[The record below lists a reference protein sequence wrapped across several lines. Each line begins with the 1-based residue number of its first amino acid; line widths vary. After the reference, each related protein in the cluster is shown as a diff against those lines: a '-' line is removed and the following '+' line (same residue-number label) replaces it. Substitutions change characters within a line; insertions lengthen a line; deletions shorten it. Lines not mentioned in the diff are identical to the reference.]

1 MAVTTVDDGYL
12 TPRVASTG
20 GEQDHASVPIAAA
33 ALEAALQARAP
44 ALHASTP
51 LVRKL
56 ALRVSRRLD
65 LDETQELMVDACA
78 QLRDIGMIGLPDE
91 VILNTGRLSPPD
103 WGLLNRHPELGA
115 ELLSE
120 LPGMAAL
127 AELVRAHHERWDG
140 DGYPDGLRGEAIP
153 LASRIVAVCDAFV
166 AIATDRPHRR
176 GAGAAGALEY
186 IVQERGAQFDPGI
199 VDCLVQAIT
208 GQDDVGTPAPAGQI
222 DRPVSRPAR
231 SASRSSRSERASQLR
246 TAIAELDVIPVFGPA
261 CERALAAASFSGS
274 LGHSELVSAIES
286 DLGLTVA
293 VLRLAQRRG
302 PTTVVS
308 VAGAVSSLGSDLVG
322 AAIAGLPRLSFPWQT
337 AFEALLLR
345 CRIHAQAV
353 ARATD
358 RLAHLVR
365 PFARD
370 DLVAAAVVHDVGKL
384 LLARIWT
391 DFAAVSAMRE
401 TPEELV
407 ARERRALG
415 YDHASLG
422 GLLAERWG
430 FASQLTSAVSA
441 HHSAHR
447 ATESATLVRLADTVV
462 HHAHG
467 DPVDRELMLR
477 LAAAC
482 ELTPSA
488 LREIVFDLPHA
499 GGSGRRRAERSPLSR
514 RETAI
519 LQLVAEGK
527 RAGEIARD
535 LHLTESTVRS
545 HLHKTYSKLEVPDRA
560 QAVLKAT
567 EMAWI

>member
-1 MAVTTVDDGYL
+1 MAVTTLDDDHL
-12 TPRVASTG
+12 TPPAASADA
-20 GEQDHASVPIAAA
+20 EQDRAPVARVAA
-33 ALEAALQARAP
+33 ALEAALRARAP

-56 ALRVSRRLD
+56 ALRVSRRLG
-65 LDETQELMVDACA
+65 LDETQEQMVDACA
-78 QLRDIGMIGLPDE
+78 QLRDVGMIGLPDE

-103 WGLLNRHPELGA
+103 WALMNRHPELGA
-115 ELLSE
+115 ELLQS
-120 LPGMAAL
+120 LPGMAAV
-127 AELVRAHHERWDG
+127 AQLVRAHHERWDG
-140 DGYPDGLRGEAIP
+140 EGYPDGLRGEAIP
-153 LASRIVAVCDAFV
+153 LASRVVAVCDAFV

-186 IVQERGAQFDPGI
+186 IAQERGAQFDPRI
-199 VDCLVQAIT
+199 VDCLVEAIT
-208 GQDDVGTPAPAGQI
+208 GKHDAGGPAASAERAEGAGVASGVGRGP
-222 DRPVSRPAR
+222 
-231 SASRSSRSERASQLR
+231 SRSERAGELR
-246 TAIAELDVIPVFGPA
+246 SAIAELDVIPVFGPA
-261 CERALAAASFSGS
+261 CERALHAASFPDS
-274 LGHSELVSAIES
+274 LGQSELVSAIES
-286 DLGLTVA
+286 DVGLTVA
-293 VLRLAQRRG
+293 VLRLAQRSG

-308 VAGAVSSLGSDLVG
+308 VAGAVTSLGSERVE
-322 AAIAGLPRLSFPWQT
+322 AAIAGLPTLSFPWQT
-337 AFEALLLR
+337 GFEALLLR
-345 CRIHAQAV
+345 SRIHAQAV
-353 ARATD
+353 ARAID
-358 RLAHLVR
+358 RLAHMVR

-370 DLVAAAVVHDVGKL
+370 DLVAAAIVHDVGKL

-391 DFAAVSAMRE
+391 EFAVVSALRE

-422 GLLAERWG
+422 GLLTERWG
-430 FASQLTSAVSA
+430 FASQLVSAVSA

-447 ATESATLVRLADTVV
+447 ASESATLVRLADMVV

-467 DPVDRELMLR
+467 DPVDRDLMLR
-477 LAAAC
+477 LASAC
-482 ELTPSA
+482 ELSAGA

-519 LQLVAEGK
+519 LQLVADGK

-535 LHLTESTVRS
+535 LHLTESTIRS
-545 HLHKTYSKLEVPDRA
+545 HLHKTYAKLEVPDRA

-567 EMAWI
+567 EMSWI